1 MSDCNAKCNSSNLCQ
16 GTYVITSH
24 LFSFKFGICLFVC
37 LCGDTKAKRDSSPGS
52 IPMLSSQTRL
62 VNLTVTLSTQEYKW
76 VPVSFPQ
83 KVRRTGG

>member
-1 MSDCNAKCNSSNLCQ
+1 MQNAIPVIFVREHMSSHHIYLALSSEF
-16 GTYVITSH
+16 V
-24 LFSFKFGICLFVC
+24 CLFVC

-52 IPMLSSQTRL
+52 IPMLSSRTRL

>member
-1 MSDCNAKCNSSNLCQ
+1 MQNAIPVIFVREHMS
-16 GTYVITSH
+16 SH
-24 LFSFKFGICLFVC
+24 HIYLALSLKFVGLFVC

-52 IPMLSSQTRL
+52 IPMLSSRTRL

>member
-1 MSDCNAKCNSSNLCQ
+1 MQNAIPVIFVREHMS
-16 GTYVITSH
+16 SH
-24 LFSFKFGICLFVC
+24 HIYLALSLEFVCLFVC

-52 IPMLSSQTRL
+52 IPMLSSWTRL